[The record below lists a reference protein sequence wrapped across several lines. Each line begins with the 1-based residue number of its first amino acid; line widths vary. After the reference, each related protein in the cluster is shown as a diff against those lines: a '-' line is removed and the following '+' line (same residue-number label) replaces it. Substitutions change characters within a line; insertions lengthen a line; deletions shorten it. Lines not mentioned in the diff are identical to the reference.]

1 MKNHPVPT
9 APSSSSGKKEKDAAV
24 IFAAPPGSS
33 SRKIHNINDKE
44 NENADH
50 HRLLLLDD
58 CQQDDPCS
66 TSSSNNNNPKKRS
79 HQDVVRSTQD
89 TTAVSSSTQTK
100 KTKTAD
106 NNDNDKNMTCDQ
118 VDQLLQAL
126 GYDDPSQASKCV
138 KRAIQRGFIVLDEQ
152 DKQCLDDQVLFSGV
166 ACDHCGS
173 RLECTLRDLLDQPD
187 FGGDDD
193 DDDDDATASA
203 HHRRHGA
210 LRCKQCHEHNGYLT
224 GMCEGRFDIDSGK
237 FHNHCTQCEGKYRLY
252 DICTCLFV
260 LKLLY
265 EL

>member
-1 MKNHPVPT
+1 MKNQPVPT
-9 APSSSSGKKEKDAAV
+9 APSSSASKKEKDAAV
-24 IFAAPPGSS
+24 IFAAPPGSPS
-33 SRKIHNINDKE
+33 WKNNIINDK
-44 NENADH
+44 ENADH

-58 CQQDDPCS
+58 CQQDGPCTTTTS
-66 TSSSNNNNPKKRS
+66 TTNNLKKRA
-79 HQDVVRSTQD
+79 HQDVVRSTKD
-89 TTAVSSSTQTK
+89 TAAVSSSTQTK
-100 KTKTAD
+100 TKKAKTA
-106 NNDNDKNMTCDQ
+106 DNDKNMTCDQ

-152 DKQCLDDQVLFSGV
+152 GLDDQVLFSAV